1 MRKELVRTG
10 PAPLNL
16 PFSPG
21 IKFGDLIF
29 VSGQGP
35 IDQNGKV
42 VSGDV
47 KSQTKTTLENFRR
60 VLVAA
65 QSGLEYVLQTTVYL
79 SDLNDYSEMNEAY
92 STFFPDPKP
101 ARATVRADM
110 FLISASRVHGIR
122 ESARSFW
129 VLLTGFRLKP
139 YFCCD
144 KRLRKL

>member
-10 PAPLNL
+10 PALLNL

-42 VSGDV
+42 VAGDV
-47 KSQTKTTLENFRR
+47 KFQTEITLENFRR

-65 QSGLEYVLQTTVYL
+65 HSGMEYVLQTTVYL
-79 SDLNDYSEMNEAY
+79 SNLDDYSEMNEAY

-101 ARATVRADM
+101 ARATVRADLLFGM
-110 FLISASRVHGIR
+110 KVEIQGI
-122 ESARSFW
+122 AY
-129 VLLTGFRLKP
+129 VP
-139 YFCCD
+139 H
-144 KRLRKL
+144 

>member
-1 MRKELVRTG
+1 M
-10 PAPLNL
+10 NL

-79 SDLNDYSEMNEAY
+79 SDLSDYSEMNEAY

-101 ARATVRADM
+101 ARATVRADLLFGM
-110 FLISASRVHGIR
+110 KVEIQGIAYVPR
-122 ESARSFW
+122 
-129 VLLTGFRLKP
+129 
-139 YFCCD
+139 
-144 KRLRKL
+144 